1 MELVDP
7 DRLSSW
13 LDRTGLAIGATLS
26 VVPIGGG
33 RSNAMFHVE
42 RGDRRWVLRRP
53 AGVAIDRAEEGM
65 RREFRILTA
74 LEGTEVPHPAPV
86 AICEDR
92 AVLGTT
98 FFLMEHVDG
107 VSPLPAPPALDD
119 DAGRAALAFA
129 MVDALA
135 HLHLVDWR
143 SAGLADLGRPDG
155 FHERQVHRWSRQLA
169 SYQERPLPGIDTVM
183 RWLDANRPAYF
194 VPTIMHGDYHM
205 MNVLVGPDRPGRVLA
220 VLDWE
225 TATIG
230 DPLLDLAG
238 FCEVWC
244 PAAGHGWPSRA
255 QLVDRYC
262 AGRGIA
268 VLGDLTY
275 YEVLYNFR
283 LAVLLEGIYQRSR
296 RDPTRPD
303 QDEMG
308 ARVLVNLARATDL
321 VSTPS

>member
-13 LDRTGLAIGATLS
+13 LDRTGLAVGATLS
-26 VVPIGGG
+26 VAPIGGG
-33 RSNAMFHVE
+33 RSNAMFHVA
-42 RGDRRWVLRRP
+42 RGGRRWVLRRP

-74 LEGTEVPHPAPV
+74 LEGTAVPHPAPV
-86 AICEDR
+86 AICEDHT
-92 AVLGTT
+92 VLGTT

-119 DAGRAALAFA
+119 DAGRTALAFA

-135 HLHLVDWR
+135 HLHQVDWR
-143 SAGLADLGRPDG
+143 SAGLADLGRPHG
-155 FHERQVHRWSRQLA
+155 FHERQVHRWSQQLA
-169 SYQERPLPGIDTVM
+169 SYQERPLPGIDLVM
-183 RWLDANRPAYF
+183 RWLDANRPASF
-194 VPTIMHGDYHM
+194 VPTVMHGDYHM

-244 PAAGHGWPSRA
+244 PATGHGWPSRT
-255 QLVDRYC
+255 QLLDRYR
-262 AGRGIA
+262 AVRGIA

-321 VSTPS
+321 ASTAS